1 MAYDESADSVCR
13 VVHSVPA
20 LLATGD
26 PGADT
31 LSHRLADLA
40 ALAVGGD
47 HFGRS
52 LFTNTRDSL
61 FACAGAG
68 WKTPETRARLSS
80 VSARPHASDM
90 PLMEHEEKAFHLP
103 FDRRIHCEFLHA
115 RQGGPRR

>member
-13 VVHSVPA
+13 MVHPVPSM
-20 LLATGD
+20 LATGD
-26 PGADT
+26 SGADPF
-31 LSHRLADLA
+31 SHRVADLP

-52 LFTNTRDSL
+52 LFTDTRDSL
-61 FACAGAG
+61 FACAIAG

-80 VSARPHASDM
+80 VSARPRASDM

-103 FDRRIHCEFLHA
+103 FDRRIHCDFLRA
-115 RQGGPRR
+115 SQRLPRR